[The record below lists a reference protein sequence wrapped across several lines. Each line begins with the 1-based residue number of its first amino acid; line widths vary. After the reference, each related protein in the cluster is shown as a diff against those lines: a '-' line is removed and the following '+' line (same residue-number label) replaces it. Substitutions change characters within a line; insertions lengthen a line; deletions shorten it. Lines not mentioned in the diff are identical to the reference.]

1 MIDSLAIVAG
11 VGEYPIVMAEGARK
25 AGVRHITALAIRGA
39 AEKRRLRPLVDEW
52 VPVGLGELERVRD
65 WCAAH
70 PHFALEFGGGISPVS
85 LFTTRFDAL
94 SRKLLSEVQV
104 KNSHSI
110 FGLVCDVLEQTGVR
124 VLPASCFMDAAI
136 PGAGVLTQRA
146 PDARE
151 QNDIALGGRIS
162 LLVSSAE
169 IGQVVVVKD
178 GAICAVEALEGTNT
192 TIKRGAQIGGKGCV
206 VFKGAKD
213 GHDMRFDI
221 PAFGMKTLAFLRKMR
236 VSVFAFQAERMIFL
250 EREQVLRYAD
260 KWGISIVAVDSGLE
274 GCRRQP

>member
-52 VPVGLGELERVRD
+52 VSVGLGELERVRD

-70 PHFALEFGGGISPVS
+70 PHFALEFGGGISPTS

-94 SRKLLSEVQV
+94 SRNLLAGLSV

-110 FGLVCDVLEQTGVR
+110 FGKACEVLEQTGVR
-124 VLPASCFMDAAI
+124 ILPASCFMDAAI
-136 PGAGVLTQRA
+136 PGAGVLTMRM
-146 PDARE
+146 PDVRE
-151 QNDIALGGRIS
+151 QNDIELASRIS
-162 LLVSSAE
+162 LLISSAE

-192 TIKRGAQIGGKGCV
+192 TIKRGANIGGRGCV

-250 EREQVLRYAD
+250 EREQVLHYAD
-260 KWGISIVAVDSGLE
+260 KWGIAIVSVDSGLE
-274 GCRRQP
+274 PCRRQP

>member
-11 VGEYPIVMAEGARK
+11 VGEYPIVMAQGARK
-25 AGVRHITALAIRGA
+25 AGVRHITVFAIRGA
-39 AEKRRLRPLVDEW
+39 AEKRRLRPFVDEW
-52 VPVGLGELERVRD
+52 IPVGLGELERVRD

-70 PHFALEFGGGISPVS
+70 SHFALEFGGGISPAS

-94 SRKLLSEVQV
+94 SRSLLAGLAA

-110 FGLVCDVLEQTGVR
+110 FGKACELLEQTGVR

-136 PGAGVLTQRA
+136 PGAGVLTRRP

-151 QNDIALGGRIS
+151 QNDIEIASRIS
-162 LLVSSAE
+162 LLISAAE

-192 TIKRGAQIGGKGCV
+192 TIKRGAGIGGRGCV

-250 EREQVLRYAD
+250 EREQVLKHAD
-260 KWGISIVAVDSGLE
+260 KWGISIVSVDSGLE
-274 GCRRQP
+274 SCLRQP

>member
-11 VGEYPIVMAEGARK
+11 AGEYPIVMAKGARA

-39 AEKRRLRPLVDEW
+39 ADKWRLRPLVDEW
-52 VPVGLGELERVRD
+52 IPVGLGELECVRD

-70 PHFALEFGGGISPVS
+70 PHFALEFGGGISPTS
-85 LFTTRFDAL
+85 LFSTRFDAL
-94 SRKLLSEVQV
+94 SRKLMSTLSL
-104 KNSHSI
+104 KNSHTI
-110 FGLVCDVLEQTGVR
+110 FGKVCEVLEQTGVR
-124 VLPASCFMDAAI
+124 VLPASCFMDEVI
-136 PGAGVLTQRA
+136 PGAGVLTTRQ

-151 QNDIALGGRIS
+151 QNDIAIGARIS
-162 LLVSSAE
+162 LLISSAE

-192 TIKRGAQIGGKGCV
+192 TIKRGAKIGGNGCV

-236 VSVFAFQAERMIFL
+236 VSAFAFQADRMIFL
-250 EREQVLRYAD
+250 EREQVLHNAD
-260 KWGISIVAVDSGLE
+260 KWGITIVSVDSGLE
-274 GCRRQP
+274 TCRRQP

>member
-11 VGEYPIVMAEGARK
+11 VGEYPVVMAKGARE

-52 VPVGLGELERVRD
+52 VPVGLGELGSVRD

-70 PHFALEFGGGISPVS
+70 PHVALEFGGGIAPTS
-85 LFTTRFDAL
+85 LFTTRLDDL
-94 SRKLLSEVQV
+94 SRSLLAEIKV
-104 KNSHSI
+104 KNTHTI
-110 FGLVCDVLEQTGVR
+110 FGKICDVFEETGVR

-136 PGAGVLTQRA
+136 PGAGVLTKRQ

-151 QNDIALGGRIS
+151 QNDIALGSRIS
-162 LLVSSAE
+162 LVVSAAE
-169 IGQVVVVKD
+169 IGQVVVIKD
-178 GAICAVEALEGTNT
+178 GAICAVEALEGTNV
-192 TIKRGAQIGGKGCV
+192 TIKRGAKLGGSGCV
-206 VFKGAKD
+206 VFKGARD

-250 EREQVLRYAD
+250 DRDQVIPQAD
-260 KWGISIVAVDSGLE
+260 KWGISIVAVESGLE
-274 GCRRQP
+274 SCRRQP

>member
-52 VPVGLGELERVRD
+52 VPVGLGELEKTRD

-70 PHFALEFGGGISPVS
+70 PHFAVEFGGGISPAS

-94 SRKLLSEVQV
+94 SRKLLSELPT
-104 KNSHSI
+104 KNTHTI
-110 FGLVCDVLEQTGVR
+110 FGKVCDVLEQTGVR
-124 VLPASCFMDAAI
+124 VLPASCFMDKAI
-136 PGAGVLTQRA
+136 PGAGVLTKRV

-151 QNDIALGGRIS
+151 QNDIGIGSRIS
-162 LLVSSAE
+162 LLISSAE

-192 TIKRGAQIGGKGCV
+192 TIKRGANIGGNGCV

-236 VSVFAFQAERMIFL
+236 VSAFAFQAERMIFL
-250 EREQVLRYAD
+250 ESEQVLHYAD
-260 KWGISIVAVDSGLE
+260 KWGISIVSVDSGLE
-274 GCRRQP
+274 TCRRQP